1 MTMKHIKVFLYEICF
16 KKRGK
21 KNMISMYDY
30 DNKNESL
37 ITNGEIIYF
46 LV

>member
-1 MTMKHIKVFLYEICF
+1 MKYVS
-16 KKRGK
+16 KKGE

-37 ITNGEIIYF
+37 ITNGEIIF
-46 LV
+46 F